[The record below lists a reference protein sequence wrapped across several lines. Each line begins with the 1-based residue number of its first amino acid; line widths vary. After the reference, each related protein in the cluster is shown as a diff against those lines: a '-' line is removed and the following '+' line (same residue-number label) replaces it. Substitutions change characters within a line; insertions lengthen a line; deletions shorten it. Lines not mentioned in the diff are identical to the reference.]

1 MYEKLEYKYSDHTCI
16 SRQNLSQV
24 TMFSRSLLAV
34 AALVVAQGLPG
45 LGRVLSEQETVR
57 VTTSENVRRGELANI
72 HLDWHE
78 RPSSGI
84 KAIYTSCDGQNT
96 TKSVQTIGRYA
107 SDGEPPQRLAWAVP
121 DHATTQQC
129 IYILAAD
136 ERSASPKV
144 LGKSSPISLQQ
155 SPKKRSTA
163 DSNIPLLK
171 DFDSLGTWFD
181 GVAKIKEKVKQ
192 GRGVA
197 SKGSP
202 KNASIA
208 IVGGGISGLATGL
221 MLDSVGVHNWEI
233 IEASDRVGGRFR
245 TKYVADTQEWAEMG
259 PMRLPY
265 SVTYKNDN
273 ETLLYTDHQLT
284 FQMAEILNTMNKNE
298 SQWKID
304 FIPWIQ
310 HSPNEMIAQG
320 TRRHPDGRIPTRAEI
335 EDDPSLE
342 DAPAMTTT
350 EYSNTEAKMDKI
362 LKDEATLKSIQRN
375 VWRAHKT
382 AMEQGLDDWSE
393 QAMMRHVFK
402 ASENVTDEIWTSS
415 DYDIFWDELHH
426 NSNLGLDGSKGS
438 MGETQWVCIDGGFNR
453 LSDAFLPH
461 VQDRL
466 TLNRKIRKLEP
477 IQDKDGNTRTRLSW
491 YPSVSNR
498 TYESKEYDYT
508 IMAAPFTMT
517 RFMDLPKFSSVLD
530 RAISEAGLRFKSACK
545 VALLFSER
553 FWEKGDRPIF
563 GGYSKPESN
572 SVGALYYPVYGLNE
586 SRPGLIMHYRGGD
599 WSDRFVSFSDEE
611 HVQTV
616 LDAVVSLHGEQARDL
631 YTGDYERLCWLQ
643 DEHTATSWC
652 RPDVEQHKLYI
663 PAYHQT
669 EHNTI
674 FIGEHTAPTHAWV
687 SSSLHSS
694 IRGSIQL
701 LLELGLVDEAKELNQ
716 KWMGRWIKL

>member
-1 MYEKLEYKYSDHTCI
+1 MIGKL
-16 SRQNLSQV
+16 
-24 TMFSRSLLAV
+24 SLV
-34 AALVVAQGLPG
+34 AAVVAQCLPG
-45 LGRVLSEQETVR
+45 FARTIEQETVK
-57 VTTSENVRRGELANI
+57 VTTSDTVRRGELANV
-72 HLDWHE
+72 HLNWLRE
-78 RPSSGI
+78 PPSLIESTF
-84 KAIYTSCDGQNT
+84 ASCDGQ
-96 TKSVQTIGRYA
+96 A
-107 SDGEPPQRLAWAVP
+107 SAKEQIIAHFSILDEPPQRLVWAVP
-121 DHATTQQC
+121 EDAPTHHCVYVYGRKMLDSTQ
-129 IYILAAD
+129 IL
-136 ERSASPKV
+136 
-144 LGKSSPISLQQ
+144 LGKSSPVSLKKK
-155 SPKKRSTA
+155 PKKRSTA
-163 DSNIPLLK
+163 DTNIPLLK

-181 GVAKIKEKVKQ
+181 GVANIKDKLEST
-192 GRGVA
+192 GGVTT
-197 SKGSP
+197 GSSP
-202 KNASIA
+202 RNTSIA

-265 SVTYKNDN
+265 SVTYKDDND
-273 ETLLYTDHQLT
+273 TLLYSDHQLT
-284 FQMAEILNTMNKNE
+284 FQMANILNDMNKNA

-310 HSPNEMIAQG
+310 HSPNELLAQG
-320 TRRHPDGRIPTRAEI
+320 TRRHPDGRIPTRAEV
-335 EDDPSLE
+335 EADPSLE
-342 DAPAMTTT
+342 DAPAITTA
-350 EYSNTEAKMDKI
+350 EFNNTQDQMDKI
-362 LKDEATLKSIQRN
+362 LKNETTLKSLQTD
-375 VWRAHKT
+375 VWRAHKI
-382 AMEQGLDDWSE
+382 AMDQGLDDWSE

-415 DYDIFWDELHH
+415 DYDVFWDELHH
-426 NSNLGLDGSKGS
+426 NSNLGLDGTKGS
-438 MGETQWVCIDGGFNR
+438 LGETQWLCIDGGFNR

-461 VQDRL
+461 IRDRL

-477 IQDKDGNTRTRLSW
+477 IQDGNGNTRTRLSW

-508 IMAAPFTMT
+508 IMATPFTMT

-530 RAISEAGLRFKSACK
+530 RAISEAGVRFKSACK

-563 GGYSKPESN
+563 GGYSKPPSDPI
-572 SVGALYYPVYGLNE
+572 GALYYPVYGLNE

-616 LDAVVSLHGEQARDL
+616 LDSIVSLHGEQARDL
-631 YTGDYERLCWLQ
+631 YTGDYERLCWLE

-687 SSSLHSS
+687 SSSLQSS
-694 IRGSIQL
+694 VRGSIQL
-701 LLELGLVDEAKELNQ
+701 LLGLGLVDEAKELNQ
-716 KWMGRWIKL
+716 RWMGRWIKL

>member
-1 MYEKLEYKYSDHTCI
+1 MIKKS
-16 SRQNLSQV
+16 
-24 TMFSRSLLAV
+24 FFAA

-45 LGRVLSEQETVR
+45 LGRTTDEQEAVR
-57 VTTSENVRRGELANI
+57 VSTSETIRRGELANI
-72 HLDWHE
+72 HLDWHDHS
-78 RPSSGI
+78 PGVI
-84 KAIYTSCDGQNT
+84 KAVYASCDDLNSKEDEQIIGQVST
-96 TKSVQTIGRYA
+96 H
-107 SDGEPPQRLAWAVP
+107 DMPPQRLAWAVP
-121 DHATTQQC
+121 NDAPTQHC
-129 IYILAAD
+129 IYILGLD
-136 ERSASPKV
+136 DRVESPWV
-144 LGKSSPISLQQ
+144 LGKSDAIPLQ
-155 SPKKRSTA
+155 KNVRKRSAA
-163 DSNIPLLK
+163 DTKIPLLEN
-171 DFDSLGTWFD
+171 FDSLGAWFD
-181 GVAKIKEKVKQ
+181 GVAKINEKVQ
-192 GRGVA
+192 SGGGVA
-197 SKGSP
+197 SKSSA
-202 KNASIA
+202 KNSSIA

-265 SVTYKNDN
+265 SVTYKKDN

-284 FQMAEILNTMNKNE
+284 FQMAEMLNTMNRND

-310 HSPNEMIAQG
+310 HSPNELIAQG
-320 TRRHPDGRIPTRAEI
+320 THRHSDGRIPTRADI
-335 EDDPSLE
+335 ENDPSLKSS
-342 DAPAMTTT
+342 PAMTSL
-350 EYSNTEAKMDKI
+350 EYKNTEDQMNKI
-362 LKDEATLKSIQRN
+362 LKDESTLRSIQN
-375 VWRAHKT
+375 DVWRAHKT

-402 ASENVTDEIWTSS
+402 ASENITDEIWTSS
-415 DYDIFWDELHH
+415 DYDVFWDELHH

-438 MGETQWVCIDGGFNR
+438 MGETNWVCIDGGFNR

-461 VQDRL
+461 VQNRL
-466 TLNRKIRKLEP
+466 TLNRKIRKLDTV
-477 IQDKDGNTRTRLSW
+477 QDGDGNIKTRLSW

-517 RFMDLPKFSSVLD
+517 RFIDLPKFSSVLD

-553 FWEKGDRPIF
+553 FWEKGDKPIF
-563 GGYSKPESN
+563 GGYSKPASD

-616 LDAVVSLHGEQARDL
+616 LDAIVSLHGEDARKL

-643 DEHTATSWC
+643 DEHTATAWC
-652 RPDVEQHKLYI
+652 RPDAEQHKLYI
-663 PAYHQT
+663 PAYHRT

-687 SSSLHSS
+687 SSSLQSS
-694 IRGSIQL
+694 VRGSVQL

>member
-1 MYEKLEYKYSDHTCI
+1 MIGKLY
-16 SRQNLSQV
+16 L
-24 TMFSRSLLAV
+24 V
-34 AALVVAQGLPG
+34 AAVVAQGLPG
-45 LGRVLSEQETVR
+45 LARTIEQETVN
-57 VTTSENVRRGELANI
+57 VTTSDTIRRGELANV
-72 HLDWHE
+72 HLNWIGE
-78 RPSSGI
+78 PPSLIES
-84 KAIYTSCDGQNT
+84 KYASCDGQA
-96 TKSVQTIGRYA
+96 IGEEQMIA
-107 SDGEPPQRLAWAVP
+107 HFLIQDQPPQRLVWAVP
-121 DHATTQQC
+121 EDAPSYHCVYVYGRDTSDSTQS
-129 IYILAAD
+129 L
-136 ERSASPKV
+136 
-144 LGKSSPISLQQ
+144 LGKSSPVSLQNK
-155 SPKKRSTA
+155 PKKRSTA
-163 DSNIPLLK
+163 DTNIPLLK
-171 DFDSLGTWFD
+171 DFDALGTWFD
-181 GVAKIKEKVKQ
+181 GVASIKDKLEAT
-192 GRGVA
+192 GGVT
-197 SKGSP
+197 SGSSP

-221 MLDSVGVHNWEI
+221 MLDSVGVYNWEI

-265 SVTYKNDN
+265 SVTYKDDN
-273 ETLLYTDHQLT
+273 ETLLYSDHQLT
-284 FQMAEILNTMNKNE
+284 FQMANILNDMNKNS

-310 HSPNEMIAQG
+310 HSPNELLAQG
-320 TRRHPDGRIPTRAEI
+320 TRRHPDGRIPTRAEV
-335 EDDPSLE
+335 EADPSLE
-342 DAPAMTTT
+342 DAPAITTA
-350 EYSNTEAKMDKI
+350 EFKNTQDQMDKI
-362 LKDEATLKSIQRN
+362 LKNETTLKSLQKD
-375 VWRAHKT
+375 VWRAHKI
-382 AMEQGLDDWSE
+382 AMDQGLDDWSE

-415 DYDIFWDELHH
+415 DYDVFWDELHH
-426 NSNLGLDGSKGS
+426 NSNLGLDGTKGS
-438 MGETQWVCIDGGFNR
+438 LGETKWLCIDGGFNR

-461 VQDRL
+461 VRDRL

-477 IQDKDGNTRTRLSW
+477 IQDSNGNTRTRLSW
-491 YPSVSNR
+491 YPSISNR
-498 TYESKEYDYT
+498 TYESKDYDYT

-530 RAISEAGLRFKSACK
+530 RAISEAGVRFKSACK

-563 GGYSKPESN
+563 GGYSKPPSDP
-572 SVGALYYPVYGLNE
+572 VGALYYPVYGLNE

-616 LDAVVSLHGEQARDL
+616 LDSIVSLHGEQARGL

-687 SSSLHSS
+687 SSSLQSS
-694 IRGSIQL
+694 VRGSVQL
-701 LLELGLVDEAKELNQ
+701 LLGLGLVDEAKELNQ
-716 KWMGRWIKL
+716 RWMGRWIKL

>member
-1 MYEKLEYKYSDHTCI
+1 MLM
-16 SRQNLSQV
+16 LSSITDTMLGKSYFAVVMMAAQALPVFGATREREMVKV
-24 TMFSRSLLAV
+24 TVS
-34 AALVVAQGLPG
+34 
-45 LGRVLSEQETVR
+45 ETVR
-57 VTTSENVRRGELANI
+57 GGELANI
-72 HLDWHE
+72 HLDWL
-78 RPSSGI
+78 
-84 KAIYTSCDGQNT
+84 GQPPT
-96 TKSVQTIGRYA
+96 LIKSVYAPCDNEHSLAKEQIIGQFSFHGR
-107 SDGEPPQRLAWAVP
+107 PPQRLVWVVP
-121 DHATTQQC
+121 DEAPTHHCVYIYGSGGPNMTQ
-129 IYILAAD
+129 
-136 ERSASPKV
+136 RV
-144 LGKSSPISLQQ
+144 LGKSSPVSLQKK
-155 SPKKRSTA
+155 PRKRSTA
-163 DSNIPLLK
+163 DTIPLLK
-171 DFDSLGTWFD
+171 DFDAQGAWFD
-181 GVAKIKEKVKQ
+181 GVAKIKDKVESS
-192 GRGVA
+192 GGVA

-202 KNASIA
+202 KNTSIA

-221 MLDSVGVHNWEI
+221 MLDSVGIHNWEI

-265 SVTYKNDN
+265 SVTYRDDN
-273 ETLLYTDHQLT
+273 ETLLYSDHQLT
-284 FQMAEILNTMNKNE
+284 FQMANILNNMNKND
-298 SQWKID
+298 SQWRID

-310 HSPNEMIAQG
+310 HSPNELYAQG

-335 EDDPSLE
+335 EEDPSLK
-342 DAPAMTTT
+342 DASEMTSA
-350 EYSNTEAKMDKI
+350 EYSKTEDQMNKI
-362 LKDEATLKSIQRN
+362 LKDEKTLKSLQKD

-382 AMEQGLDDWSE
+382 AMDQGLDDWSE

-402 ASENVTDEIWTSS
+402 ASQNITDEIWTSS
-415 DYDIFWDELHH
+415 DYDVFWDELHH
-426 NSNLGLDGSKGS
+426 NSNLGLDGSKDS
-438 MGETQWVCIDGGFNR
+438 LGETKWLCIDRGFNR
-453 LSDAFLPH
+453 LSEAFLPH
-461 VQDRL
+461 VRDRL
-466 TLNRKIRKLEP
+466 TLNRKVRKLESVKGS
-477 IQDKDGNTRTRLSW
+477 DSHTRTRLSW
-491 YPSVSNR
+491 YPNVSNR
-498 TYESKEYDYT
+498 TFESKEYDYT

-563 GGYSKPESN
+563 GGYSKPLSD

-616 LDAVVSLHGEQARDL
+616 LDSIVSLHGEQARDL

-643 DEHTATSWC
+643 DEYTATSWC
-652 RPDVEQHKLYI
+652 RPDVAQHQLYI

-674 FIGEHTAPTHAWV
+674 FIGEHTAPTQAWV

-694 IRGSIQL
+694 VRGSVQL

-716 KWMGRWIKL
+716 RWMGRWIKL

>member
-1 MYEKLEYKYSDHTCI
+1 MIVKWS
-16 SRQNLSQV
+16 
-24 TMFSRSLLAV
+24 LAV
-34 AALVVAQGLPG
+34 TTLVVQALPG
-45 LGRVLSEQETVR
+45 VGAIDEQATVK
-57 VTTSENVRRGELANI
+57 VTTSETVRRGELANV
-72 HLDWHE
+72 HLNWLNE
-78 RPSSGI
+78 PSNTI
-84 KAIYTSCDGQNT
+84 KSVYASCDSKKSSTKETVIGQF
-96 TKSVQTIGRYA
+96 SIP
-107 SDGEPPQRLAWAVP
+107 DHPPQRLAWAVP
-121 DHATTQQC
+121 DDAPTRHCVYVYGLDNQNAIQ
-129 IYILAAD
+129 
-136 ERSASPKV
+136 KV
-144 LGKSSPISLQQ
+144 LGKSRPVSIQ
-155 SPKKRSTA
+155 SKPRKRSMA
-163 DSNIPLLK
+163 DAEIPLLK
-171 DFDSLGTWFD
+171 DFDAQGAWFD
-181 GVAKIKEKVKQ
+181 GVAKIKSKVANN
-192 GRGVA
+192 GGVG
-197 SKGSP
+197 SNGSP
-202 KNASIA
+202 KNTSVA

-221 MLDSVGVHNWEI
+221 MLDSIGVHNWEI

-259 PMRLPY
+259 PMRLPH
-265 SVTYKNDN
+265 SVTYKDDN

-284 FQMAEILNTMNKNE
+284 FQMAKILNHMNNNASE
-298 SQWKID
+298 WKID

-310 HSPNEMIAQG
+310 HSSNELYDQE

-335 EDDPSLE
+335 EEDPSLK
-342 DAPAMTTT
+342 DPAVMTSASYSKT
-350 EYSNTEAKMDKI
+350 ESQMHKI
-362 LKDEATLKSIQRN
+362 LKDEETLKSLQRD

-382 AMEQGLDDWSE
+382 AMDQGLDDWSE

-402 ASENVTDEIWTSS
+402 ASQNITDEIWTSS
-415 DYDIFWDELHH
+415 DYDVFWDELHH
-426 NSNLGLDGSKGS
+426 NSNLALDGSKDS
-438 MGETQWVCIDGGFNR
+438 MGETEWLCIDGGFNR

-461 VQDRL
+461 VRDRL
-466 TLNRKIRKLEP
+466 TLNRKIRKVESIP
-477 IQDKDGNTRTRLSW
+477 GRDGNTRTRLSW
-491 YPSVSNR
+491 YPNVSNR
-498 TYESKEYDYT
+498 TFESKEYDYT
-508 IMAAPFTMT
+508 IMAVPFTMT

-563 GGYSKPESN
+563 GGYSKPSSD

-616 LDAVVSLHGEQARDL
+616 LDSIVSLHGEQARDL

-652 RPDVEQHKLYI
+652 RPDVAQHELYI

-674 FIGEHTAPTHAWV
+674 FIGEHTAPTQAWV

-716 KWMGRWIKL
+716 RWMGRWIKL